1 MFVVKSR
8 TFRDKI
14 ADKLSSEVTSSQLK
28 SMISCS
34 QVESTLIFQVNVTST
49 SPQLASDV
57 ANTIAELAPDEI
69 VRVLKVGGVEVVDY
83 ASVPTSPSSPNLAKS
98 ILIGFAVAFALA
110 FIIFFTKELFDTRIT
125 RETDLT
131 KDFDIPVLGTVPRL
145 LPVETKKES
154 INGATMEQIAKQID
168 SAKKGE

>member
-57 ANTIAELAPDEI
+57 ANTIESL
-69 VRVLKVGGVEVVDY
+69 R
-83 ASVPTSPSSPNLAKS
+83 
-98 ILIGFAVAFALA
+98 
-110 FIIFFTKELFDTRIT
+110 
-125 RETDLT
+125 LT
-131 KDFDIPVLGTVPRL
+131 KL
-145 LPVETKKES
+145 
-154 INGATMEQIAKQID
+154 
-168 SAKKGE
+168 